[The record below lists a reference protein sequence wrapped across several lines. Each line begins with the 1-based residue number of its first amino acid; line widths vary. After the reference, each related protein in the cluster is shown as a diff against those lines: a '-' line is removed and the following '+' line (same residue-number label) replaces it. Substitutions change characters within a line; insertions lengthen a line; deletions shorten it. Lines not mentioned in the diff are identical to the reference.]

1 MKEMQ
6 QHATETGMPADGSGA
21 HLAAEIT
28 LAATLFDQLRAGSRS
43 RLGVTRASYGEGE
56 QMAHDLMSRLGETLQ
71 LERRIDAAGNLYLT
85 LPGRDRS
92 LPAIMTGSHLDS
104 VPEGGNYDGA
114 AGVVAGMAMLAYWR
128 RTGRQPNRDITVMGV
143 RAEELS
149 WFPAPYIGSRAA
161 FGLLEPAALDTCRRP
176 DTGKTLAEHMA
187 EAGFAPDR
195 IRAGEP
201 QIAID
206 RIHCFLELHIEQ
218 GPVLV
223 QRGLPVGIVTG
234 IRGNLRYRHCRIT
247 GRYGHAGAEPR
258 ESRQDA
264 LLAGVDFIHRL
275 ETLWLEHEQ
284 DGKDLVCTVG
294 QFHTDTAVHT
304 MTKIPGELWFT
315 MDIRSEDNA
324 VLLAIDRRLRAH
336 ATEIGRQRRVQ
347 IELGEYTNALPG
359 PIDPAHLQRLT
370 RLAKTLSIPA
380 MTMAS
385 GAGHD
390 AAVFGNRGIPTAMIF
405 IRNAHGSHN
414 PDEAMEMADF
424 AQGLTLM
431 VAAVED
437 IDAAV

>member
-1 MKEMQ
+1 MS
-6 QHATETGMPADGSGA
+6 TSGLDAD
-21 HLAAEIT
+21 LAAEID
-28 LAATLFDQLRAGSRS
+28 LAAALFSNLRDGSRS

-56 QMAHDLMSRLGETLQ
+56 QMAHDLMSQLGATLD

-114 AGVVAGMAMLAYWR
+114 AGVVAGMAMLARWR
-128 RTGRQPNRDITVMGV
+128 RAGRQPQRDITVMGV

-161 FGLLEPAALDTCRRP
+161 FGLLEPEALDACRRP

-187 EAGFAPDR
+187 LAGFAPDR
-195 IRAGEP
+195 IRAGEA
-201 QIAID
+201 QIAVD
-206 RIHCFLELHIEQ
+206 RVHCFLELHIEQ

-223 QRGLPVGIVTG
+223 QRALPIGIVTG
-234 IRGNLRYRHCRIT
+234 IRGNLRYRHCHIA

-275 ETLWLEHEQ
+275 ESLWLEHERA
-284 DGKDLVCTVG
+284 GKDLVCTVG

-315 MDIRSEDNA
+315 MDIRSEDND
-324 VLLAIDRRLRAH
+324 VLLAIDRRLRIDAD
-336 ATEIGRQRRVQ
+336 EISQQRRVRMD
-347 IELGEYTNALPG
+347 LGDYTNAQPG

-370 RLAKTLSIPA
+370 QLAKTLGIPA

-405 IRNAHGSHN
+405 IRNEHGSHN
-414 PDEAMEMADF
+414 PDETMEMADF
-424 AQGLTLM
+424 AQGLKLL
-431 VAAVED
+431 VAAVEN
-437 IDAAV
+437 IDAA